1 MLPSDLVTWPA
12 MGKDKCARPPARPS
26 QVRDPQSPES
36 WTGILK
42 NVEKCRKRDHA
53 YGLSKKIYTEQIN
66 AFNTPKCNEIIY
78 IVKTEFT

>member
-1 MLPSDLVTWPA
+1 MLAHLPA
-12 MGKDKCARPPARPS
+12 PAKPGTRR
-26 QVRDPQSPES
+26 VQSPGP
-36 WTGILK
+36 GILK